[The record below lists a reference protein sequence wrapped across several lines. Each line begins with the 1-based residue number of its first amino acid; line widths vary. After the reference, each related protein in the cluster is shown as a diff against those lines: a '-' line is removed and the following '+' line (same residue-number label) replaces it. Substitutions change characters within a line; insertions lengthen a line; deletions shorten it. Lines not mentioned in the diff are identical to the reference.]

1 MQTNDK
7 LREALERILSVCA
20 DAEVTDCQ
28 AREIAED
35 VAGAALAEPPRN
47 CDVGSEQEQSQ
58 RFDKFCFTNRTYEW
72 GCSDCPLL
80 KSVCCELAWAQ
91 MPYREGGN
99 K

>member
-35 VAGAALAEPPRN
+35 VAGAALAEPVRN
-47 CDVGSEQEQSQ
+47 CDVGIVKEQNLRHS
-58 RFDKFCFTNRTYEW
+58 DMGCHLCFARWTSKPYE
-72 GCSDCPLL
+72 
-80 KSVCCELAWAQ
+80 
-91 MPYREGGN
+91 EGGAE
-99 K
+99 